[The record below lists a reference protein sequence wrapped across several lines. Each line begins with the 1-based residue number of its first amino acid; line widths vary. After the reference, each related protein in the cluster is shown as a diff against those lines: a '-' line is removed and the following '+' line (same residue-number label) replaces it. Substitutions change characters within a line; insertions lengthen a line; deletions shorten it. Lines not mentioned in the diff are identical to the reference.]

1 MFQGWILV
9 VSEVSML
16 VLILFSVWNVWGG
29 FVFLFSA
36 KAGDS
41 IMLGYH
47 CRTRLGHNCAV
58 EEKLEFKGSED
69 VLEEMEKFFYLVD
82 MISCY
87 GGAFVIVS
95 ARICSA

>member
-1 MFQGWILV
+1 MYEM
-9 VSEVSML
+9 SEVGS
-16 VLILFSVWNVWGG
+16 S
-29 FVFLFSA
+29 FLFWYA

-58 EEKLEFKGSED
+58 EEKLEFQGSED

-87 GGAFVIVS
+87 GGAFVTVS
-95 ARICSA
+95 ARIRSA